1 MSRGKFLRKIAR
13 EVLGDEKA
21 RKIWGRIE
29 IIGDIAVI
37 RVPFDM
43 EPAELIPLAEKI
55 IEELPYV
62 KSVWAGL
69 PGVEGPYRLRKYV
82 HLAGEKRSET
92 IYKEHGCLFKVD
104 ITKVYV
110 SPTLN
115 YEHKRIA
122 QLIKPGE
129 IVVNMFAG
137 AGFFSIIA
145 AKYSKPKIVHSIDIN
160 PYAYKYMV
168 INIKLNKV
176 ENVVKPYLGDAAK
189 IIEEQLVNTCNR
201 VLMPYPEL
209 ALSYLKYALKAL
221 NNGKGFIHIYLHIDA
236 EKGENPLTIGKK
248 QLINELEALGVRKI
262 SILNKRIVRTIG
274 PRKYQVVID
283 SYVEQ

>member
-13 EVLGDEKA
+13 DALGDEKA

-29 IIGDIAVI
+29 IIGDVAVI

-43 EPAELIPLAEKI
+43 DPEELVPLAEKI

-122 QLIKPGE
+122 QLVKPGE
-129 IVVNMFAG
+129 IIVNMFAG

-145 AKYSKPKIVHSIDIN
+145 AKYSKPKTVHSIDIN

-176 ENVVKPYLGDAAK
+176 EDIVKPYLGDAAK
-189 IIEEQLVNTCNR
+189 IIEEQLVNICNR

-221 NNGKGFIHIYLHIDA
+221 RNGKGYIHVYLHINA
-236 EKGENPLTIGKK
+236 EKGENPLTIGEK
-248 QLINELEALGVRKI
+248 QLINELEVLGARKI
-262 SILNKRIVRTIG
+262 SVLNKRIVRTIG

>member
-43 EPAELIPLAEKI
+43 DPKELIPLAEKI

-104 ITKVYV
+104 ITKIYV

-160 PYAYKYMV
+160 PYAYKYMN

-176 ENVVKPYLGDAAK
+176 EDIVKPYLGDAAK
-189 IIEEQLVNTCNR
+189 IIEEQLINTCDR

-221 NNGKGFIHIYLHIDA
+221 RNGKGYIHVYLHINA
-236 EKGENPLTIGKK
+236 EKDENPLIVGEK
-248 QLINELEALGVRKI
+248 QLINELKSLGVRKI
-262 SILNKRIVRTIG
+262 NILYKRIVRTVG

>member
-43 EPAELIPLAEKI
+43 DPEELIPLAEKI
-55 IEELPYV
+55 IKELPYV

-122 QLIKPGE
+122 QQVKPGE

-160 PYAYKYMV
+160 PYAHKYMV

-176 ENVVKPYLGDAAK
+176 EDIVKPYLGDAAK
-189 IIEEQLVNTCNR
+189 IVERQLVNTCDR

-221 NNGKGFIHIYLHIDA
+221 RSGKGYIHVYLHIDA
-236 EKGENPLTIGKK
+236 EKGENPLTIGEK

-262 SILNKRIVRTIG
+262 DILNKRIVRTIG

>member
-43 EPAELIPLAEKI
+43 DPEELIPLAEKI

-62 KSVWAGL
+62 KSAWAGL
-69 PGVEGPYRLRKYV
+69 PGVEGAYRLRKYV

-176 ENVVKPYLGDAAK
+176 KDVVKPYLGDAAK
-189 IIEEQLVNTCNR
+189 IVEEQLVNTCNR

-221 NNGKGFIHIYLHIDA
+221 NNAKGYIHVYLHIDA
-236 EKGENPLTIGKK
+236 EKGENPLTIGEK